1 MQFFIKAA
9 EVWLPDADELT
20 LKLSSRYYGE
30 YEELA
35 SASSQLTF
43 AFGEGLP
50 GQTWAQ
56 QRPLV
61 WTELGDALFQRAA
74 AAEKAGIACALSIP
88 IYAGDFLQAVVV
100 LFCGRGSDVTGAVEV
115 WSQSEDSAT
124 ALKLAEGYYGD
135 LERFEW
141 ISRRLSVSR
150 GRGLPG
156 VAWETDSPF
165 VVDDLARSNNFL
177 RARNAAESGITTGLA
192 VPLSNPG
199 KDPQILTFLSAKGTP
214 IARRFEIWRSTGEQ
228 GVLEFQTGS
237 CESGTDLDSKY
248 RGQRITRGEGPL
260 GTMAL
265 TGRPVIASVDG
276 GNAIV
281 GKEWMLALPVIVGG
295 RLASIVVLVF

>member
-9 EVWLPDADELT
+9 EVWLPDTDELT
-20 LKLSSRYYGE
+20 LKLSSWYYGE

-35 SASSQLTF
+35 STSTHLTF

-61 WTELGDALFQRAA
+61 WTELGNGLFKRS
-74 AAEKAGIACALSIP
+74 AEAERAGIACALSIP

-100 LFCGRGSDVTGAVEV
+100 LFCGKGTDVTGAVEV

-165 VVDDLARSNNFL
+165 VVDDLASSNNFL

-192 VPLSNPG
+192 VPLANPG
-199 KDPQILTFLSAKGTP
+199 KVPQILTFLSARGTP
-214 IARRFEIWRSTGEQ
+214 IARRFEIWRSNGDQ
-228 GVLEFQTGS
+228 GALEFETGF
-237 CESGTDLDSKY
+237 CESGTDLGSKY
-248 RGQRITRGEGPL
+248 RGQAIRQGEGPL
-260 GTMAL
+260 GIMAL
-265 TGRPVIASVDG
+265 TGRPVIAGVEG
-276 GNAIV
+276 GDAVI